1 MCSHHNILIKV
12 SQSKG
17 RSKDGDLKYQRMVL
31 TWTLQ
36 DEIYQEVK
44 KQIFSLKTLEKESV
58 LFIMFYFVIL

>member
-58 LFIMFYFVIL
+58 LFIMFYFVIF